1 MKKRHIILLGIIF
14 LAAFLRLFMLP
25 SVPPSASLD
34 EASIGWNAYSI
45 LHTGKDEYGYS
56 FPILLRAYDDYR
68 PALYVYSVIPFV
80 KFFGLNVVS
89 VRLPSVIF
97 SILTV
102 FAVYFLVK
110 EMFEKQKI
118 ISKAFNPST
127 INSEHLAFFVSF
139 LLAISPWHIY
149 ISRLGHEV
157 NLGLSFFVFAV
168 LFFLK
173 RRIYL
178 STFFFLLSFISYQS
192 EKIFIPIMVIGIF
205 LIFKD
210 ELLALKKKIAIAVIL
225 GLIILTPF
233 IKATLSPDALLRYK
247 ATNVFDANES
257 RFIDQSLLL
266 QKADSSK
273 DLIGKLIYNRRF
285 LSLQIVTE
293 GYLSHFNP
301 VWLFT
306 NSAGDKH
313 KVPGIGLLYIWTLPF
328 ILLGLYFLIAKKFDF
343 KIKALIFLWFLAS
356 PVAASIATESPHALR
371 SFTFLPTW
379 EIFASIGIIS
389 SYNFVKKRKI
399 EKPAFLIF
407 AFLIF
412 FSLSSL
418 YEQYF
423 KVFPK
428 TQSGSFQ
435 YALSKAVDYAV
446 KNGKDYRKV
455 VFSNSG
461 NLYQSYMFF
470 LFYSKYDPV
479 LYQRY
484 GGTISGG
491 YSSIHKFTKYEFRP
505 INIGIEEKGD
515 LYIGNYQ
522 ELNLKG
528 KIASQVKTLE
538 VISNLDDEKAIKI
551 VTK

>member
-1 MKKRHIILLGIIF
+1 MKKIIF
-14 LAAFLRLFMLP
+14 LIFILASFLRLYLLF

-56 FPILLRAYDDYR
+56 FPMLLRAYDDYR
-68 PALYVYSVIPFV
+68 PALYVYFVAPFI
-80 KFFGLNVVS
+80 KIFGLNILS

-102 FAVYFLVK
+102 LSTYFLVK
-110 EMFEKQKI
+110 EMFKKQKI
-118 ISKAFNPST
+118 INP
-127 INSEHLAFFVSF
+127 EHLAIFSSF

-157 NLGLSFFVFAV
+157 NLGLSFFVFAI

-178 STFFFLLSFISYQS
+178 FVLFFILSFISYQS
-192 EKIFIPIMVIGIF
+192 EKIFIPVIVIGIL

-210 ELLALKKKIAIAVIL
+210 ELMLFRKKIAIAAVL
-225 GLIILTPF
+225 SFIILTPF
-233 IKATLSPDALLRYK
+233 IKATLSPDAFLRFK
-247 ATNVFDANES
+247 ATNIFDANAS

-266 QKADSSK
+266 QKADSQK
-273 DLIGKLIYNRRF
+273 DLIGKLIYNRRL
-285 LSLQIVTE
+285 LSLQIISE

-306 NSAGDKH
+306 NSSSDRH
-313 KVPGIGLLYIWTLPF
+313 KVPGIGLLYLWTLPF
-328 ILLGLYFLIAKKFDF
+328 ILIGLYILISGKFDPKSK
-343 KIKALIFLWFLAS
+343 KIIFLWFLAA
-356 PVAASIATESPHALR
+356 PLAAAITTENPHALR

-379 EIFASIGIIS
+379 EIFAAIGLIY
-389 SYNFVKKRKI
+389 SYSLFKKRFKNI
-399 EKPAFLIF
+399 IVGLFIFLI
-407 AFLIF
+407 IF
-412 FSLSSL
+412 SVSYL
-418 YEQYF
+418 YKQYF
-423 KVFPK
+423 EVFPR

-435 YALSKAVDYAV
+435 YALPKAISYAV
-446 KNGKDYRKV
+446 ENEKSYKRI
-455 VFSNSG
+455 VFSNNG
-461 NLYQSYMFF
+461 NLYQSYMFL

-479 LYQRY
+479 LYQKE
-484 GGTISGG
+484 GGTKSGG
-491 YSSIHKFTKYEFRP
+491 YSATHKFGKYEFRP
-505 INIGIEEKGD
+505 INIGIEKRGN
-515 LYIGNYQ
+515 LYIGNYA

-528 KIASQVKTLE
+528 VLATQVKTLKI
-538 VISNLDDEKAIKI
+538 ISNLDGEKAIKI